1 MNRLA
6 HALLLLLAL
15 ALLAT
20 PALAAK
26 PQVGD
31 VLPDIEVKAQLK
43 PGEAAYLGL
52 APAAKSFRLSQIKA
66 EALLVEVFSMYCPR
80 CQAEAPAVNRVF
92 ERIMAS
98 PQGQKLKFVALGA
111 GNSQFEVDFF
121 RKKYQAPMPM
131 IQDADYALHKAF
143 MAVGT
148 PSYFVLR
155 AQPGGKGLKV
165 LYFHEGMFE
174 DENAF
179 FDEVLRAASQR

>member
-6 HALLLLLAL
+6 KALMLLLVL
-15 ALLAT
+15 ALLAA

-31 VLPDIEVKAQLK
+31 VLPDLEAKAQLK
-43 PGEAAYLGL
+43 PAETAYLGL
-52 APAAKSFRLSQIKA
+52 AAGAKSFRLSQIKA
-66 EALLVEVFSMYCPR
+66 DTLLVEVFSMYCPR

-92 ERIMAS
+92 ERLMAS

-121 RKKYQAPMPM
+121 RKKYQAAMPM
-131 IQDADYALHKAF
+131 IQDVDYVLHKAF

-155 AQPGGKGLKV
+155 PLPGGKGLKV
-165 LYFHEGMFE
+165 LYFHEGQFE

-179 FDEVLRAASQR
+179 FEDVLRAAAQR